1 MSLVINTNSIASTAA
16 NNLHANQSNLQKS
29 LARLSSGSKIVIPAD
44 DAGGLAVANKLK
56 AVMNRNVR
64 AQQNVQNGNSFL
76 QVQDGALKTSSQI
89 LDRMSELKTMSLD
102 VTKNSDDIANYQA
115 EFGQLQL
122 QLQNIRDEK
131 FNGINLFQTSQSDL
145 SVYTTEVGTGSAT
158 NTVAVAQVDTIS
170 GIVGDATAQV
180 DDLAVTGGGAGDSYD
195 ITITAGG
202 TTTTL
207 NVASAGDADN
217 AGTATA
223 IQNAVNAANLGVT
236 VDASAADGSFT
247 VTGDAGTGAFTVDL
261 VANDNGDG
269 VNTAAVTDSGSSV
282 TYAADSYSLDIGG
295 TSVSADYRT
304 DAAAT
309 AAALAAAINND
320 STLSAT
326 VTAAVSGN
334 DVTLTAVTAGTAFTA
349 TLSETDGNTG
359 AGTTAAAAVINTTTD
374 NVAGAATAQDGP
386 NVALSRHHLFQT
398 GTAGSGLVT
407 AANEDLLDTANEISA
422 FSIEE
427 LTGFI
432 QNAATARA
440 ENGAQAQ
447 RLNWSS
453 EMLSVNYTN
462 VEAAHSRLWD
472 VDFATESTAYA
483 KQNILTQSAA
493 SMLAQANNLPSV
505 ALQLLG

>member
-16 NNLHANQSNLQKS
+16 NNLSTNQANLQRS

-56 AVMNRNVR
+56 AVMNRNTR
-64 AQQNVQNGNSFL
+64 AQQNVQNSMSFL
-76 QVQDGALKTSSQI
+76 QVQDGALKSSSQI

-102 VTKNSDDIANYQA
+102 VTKNSADVANYQA
-115 EFGQLQL
+115 EFGQLQS

-145 SVYTTEVGTGSAT
+145 TVYTTEVGTGSAT

-170 GIVGDATAQV
+170 GILGDATEQVDTHGLTGGTAGDSWNLAVTIDGITTTFTEAFGGDLATTATALALQVTNSGLGITGDATA
-180 DDLAVTGGGAGDSYD
+180 GGGAF
-195 ITITAGG
+195 
-202 TTTTL
+202 TL
-207 NVASAGDADN
+207 
-217 AGTATA
+217 
-223 IQNAVNAANLGVT
+223 
-236 VDASAADGSFT
+236 
-247 VTGDAGTGAFTVDL
+247 TGDAGTGAFTSTTT
-261 VANDNGDG
+261 AIDNGDG
-269 VNTAAVTDSGSSV
+269 DAVAAATTNTTA
-282 TYAADSYSLDIGG
+282 YAADSYTVAIGA
-295 TSVSADYRT
+295 TSVSADFRT

-309 AAALAAAINND
+309 ATALAAAIND

-326 VTAAVSGN
+326 VTAAVDGN

-349 TLSETDGNTG
+349 TLAETDGLTG
-359 AGTTAAAAVINTTTD
+359 AGTTAAAAVSDTTTA

-386 NVALSRHHLFQT
+386 SVALSRHHLFQT
-398 GTAGSGLVT
+398 GAAGSGMVT
-407 AANEDLLDTANEISA
+407 AASEDLLTTTNELSS

-427 LTGFI
+427 LTTMI

-453 EMLSVNYTN
+453 DMLAVNYTN
-462 VEAAHSRLWD
+462 VEAAHSRLSD
-472 VDFATESTAYA
+472 VDFATESTKFA
-483 KQNILTQSAA
+483 KGNILVQSAA
-493 SMLAQANNLPSV
+493 AMLSQANSLPSV
-505 ALQLLG
+505 ALQLLQ

>member
-145 SVYTTEVGTGSAT
+145 TVYTTEVGTGSAT

-170 GIVGDATAQV
+170 GILGDATVQVDTHGLTGGTAGDSFNLEVTVGGSTTTFTQAFDTDLATTATNLAAQVTAAGIGITGDATA
-180 DDLAVTGGGAGDSYD
+180 GGGAF
-195 ITITAGG
+195 
-202 TTTTL
+202 TL
-207 NVASAGDADN
+207 
-217 AGTATA
+217 
-223 IQNAVNAANLGVT
+223 
-236 VDASAADGSFT
+236 
-247 VTGDAGTGAFTVDL
+247 TGDAGTGAFTSTTT
-261 VANDNGDG
+261 AIDNGDG
-269 VNTAAVTDSGSSV
+269 DAAAAATTNTTAYT
-282 TYAADSYSLDIGG
+282 ADSYTLDIGG
-295 TSVSADYRT
+295 TSVSVDYRT

-309 AAALAAAINND
+309 ATALAAAINDD

-334 DVTLTAVTAGTAFTA
+334 DVTLTAVSAGTAFTA

-359 AGTTAAAAVINTTTD
+359 GGTVAADAVINTTTA

-386 NVALSRHHLFQT
+386 NVAMSRHHLFQT

-407 AANEDLLDTANEISA
+407 AASEDLLDTANEISA

-453 EMLSVNYTN
+453 EMLSSNYAN

-472 VDFATESTAYA
+472 VDFATESTAFA
-483 KQNILTQSAA
+483 KQNILSQSAA

>member
-145 SVYTTEVGTGSAT
+145 TVYTTEVGTGSAT

-170 GIVGDATAQV
+170 GILGDATVQVDTHGLTGGTAGDSFNLEVTVGGSTTTFTQAFDTDLATTATNLAAQVTAAGIGITGDATA
-180 DDLAVTGGGAGDSYD
+180 GGGAF
-195 ITITAGG
+195 
-202 TTTTL
+202 TL
-207 NVASAGDADN
+207 
-217 AGTATA
+217 
-223 IQNAVNAANLGVT
+223 
-236 VDASAADGSFT
+236 
-247 VTGDAGTGAFTVDL
+247 TGDAGTGAFTSTTT
-261 VANDNGDG
+261 AIDNGDG
-269 VNTAAVTDSGSSV
+269 DAVAAATTNTTAYS
-282 TYAADSYSLDIGG
+282 ADSYTLDIGG
-295 TSVSADYRT
+295 TSVSVDYRT

-309 AAALAAAINND
+309 ATALAAAINAD

-334 DVTLTAVTAGTAFTA
+334 DVTLTAVSAGTAFTA
-349 TLSETDGNTG
+349 TLSENDGNTG
-359 AGTTAAAAVINTTTD
+359 GGTVAADAVINTTTE

-407 AANEDLLDTANEISA
+407 AASEDLLDTANEISA

-453 EMLSVNYTN
+453 EMLSTNYAN

-472 VDFATESTAYA
+472 VDFATESTAFA

-505 ALQLLG
+505 ALQHLG

>member
-180 DDLAVTGGGAGDSYD
+180 DDLAVTGGGAGDSFD

-202 TTTTL
+202 TATTI
-207 NVASAGDADN
+207 NVAFNADN
-217 AGTATA
+217 ATTASD
-223 IQNAVNAANLGVT
+223 IQTAVNNANLGVT
-236 VDASAADGSFT
+236 VDASAADGTFT

-261 VANDNGDG
+261 VAIDNGDG
-269 VNTAAVTDSGSSV
+269 DAAVTDSGSSA
-282 TYAADSYSLDIGG
+282 TYAADSYSLTIGS

-304 DAAAT
+304 DAATT

-407 AANEDLLDTANEISA
+407 AASEDLLDTANEISA

-453 EMLSVNYTN
+453 EMLSTNYTN

-472 VDFATESTAYA
+472 VDFATESTAFA

-493 SMLAQANNLPSV
+493 SMLSQANNLPSV
-505 ALQLLG
+505 ALQLLS

>member
-16 NNLHANQSNLQKS
+16 NNLSTNQANLQRS

-56 AVMNRNVR
+56 AVMNRNTR
-64 AQQNVQNGNSFL
+64 AQQNVQNSMSFL
-76 QVQDGALKTSSQI
+76 QVQDGALKSSSQI

-102 VTKNSDDIANYQA
+102 VTKNSADVANYQA
-115 EFGQLQL
+115 EFGQLQS

-145 SVYTTEVGTGSAT
+145 TVYTTEVGTGSAT

-170 GIVGDATAQV
+170 GILGDATAQV
-180 DDLAVTGGGAGDSYD
+180 DTHGLTGGTAGDSYNIAVTVGGSTTTFTQAFD
-195 ITITAGG
+195 TDLATTATALAAQVTAGG
-202 TTTTL
+202 LGIT
-207 NVASAGDADN
+207 GDA
-217 AGTATA
+217 T
-223 IQNAVNAANLGVT
+223 
-236 VDASAADGSFT
+236 AADGTFFL
-247 VTGDAGTGAFTVDL
+247 TGDAGTGAFTSTTT
-261 VANDNGDG
+261 AIDNGDG
-269 VNTAAVTDSGSSV
+269 DAVAAATTNTTA
-282 TYAADSYSLDIGG
+282 YAADSYTVAIGA

-304 DAAAT
+304 NAAAT
-309 AAALAAAINND
+309 ATALAAAINAD

-349 TLSETDGNTG
+349 TLTETDGMTG
-359 AGTTAAAAVINTTTD
+359 AGTTAAAAVSDTTTA

-386 NVALSRHHLFQT
+386 SVALSRHHLFQT
-398 GTAGSGLVT
+398 GAAGSGMVT
-407 AANEDLLDTANEISA
+407 AASEDLLTTTNELSS

-427 LTGFI
+427 LTTMI

-453 EMLSVNYTN
+453 DMLAVNYTN
-462 VEAAHSRLWD
+462 VEAAHSRLSD
-472 VDFATESTAYA
+472 VDFATESTKFA
-483 KQNILTQSAA
+483 KGNILVQSAA
-493 SMLAQANNLPSV
+493 AMLSQANSLPSV
-505 ALQLLG
+505 ALQLLQ